1 MAKQYRAR
9 AFPIPEVASWLALVL
24 FLLLGSALALAE
36 TGLKPYT
43 AQYTTEAKGFT
54 LKLTR
59 ELKQNADGE
68 YVLTNGGKKL
78 VVGFQEEARFRVEGT
93 QIIPSSYVYQGTGL
107 INRRREVHFTPGSD
121 KIRSLYKDQWYNLP
135 YTEGT
140 LDRMSQQEQLRLILV
155 NDPTPKEDITIR
167 YDVADGDNLAPVN
180 SFSPG
185 REFGISLQA
194 KF

>member
-78 VVGFQEEARFRVEGT
+78 VVGFQEEARFRVEGLH
-93 QIIPSSYVYQGTGL
+93 QGL
-107 INRRREVHFTPGSD
+107 QREVRRR
-121 KIRSLYKDQWYNLP
+121 
-135 YTEGT
+135 
-140 LDRMSQQEQLRLILV
+140 
-155 NDPTPKEDITIR
+155 
-167 YDVADGDNLAPVN
+167 
-180 SFSPG
+180 
-185 REFGISLQA
+185 
-194 KF
+194 